1 MIERTDKLG
10 GPLFI
15 VDNSD
20 SGRSGLDYL
29 REWAELA
36 SGIDIASGFFE
47 IGALLDLNGHW
58 QKFDK
63 IRILM
68 GDEMSHRTKRAL
80 LVAVRQRAE
89 ARLDESLES
98 DKERNPFLT
107 GVEAVLAALLSG
119 QIECRVY
126 DRDKFHA
133 KTYITHGRFEVI
145 GSQALVGSSN
155 FTRPGLTENVEL
167 NIKIES
173 SSEVAQLQAW
183 YENHWDNAV
192 DISADLLK
200 VVKRHAQAFR
210 PFEIYAQALRSMFT
224 QLEPTASDWDQHH
237 SRMYPKLDRYQ
248 QEAYGSLVNIAR
260 QQSGALLCDGVGL
273 GKTYVGLML
282 IERLVLHEN
291 KRVVL
296 FAPKSVKESVW
307 EPELTR
313 HLPHIGGVDGSAD
326 FSNLSVF
333 SHTDLTRARE
343 YPERFER
350 ITELADAVIIDEAHH
365 FRNVGKRGAPDDP
378 AQRSRYYRLYDLIG
392 GERHKSI
399 FILTAT
405 PINNS
410 LNDFRHMVELFS
422 RGDDAYFSRT
432 LGVTS
437 LTGRLNTITRTLR
450 HRLGDDVPEA
460 AVAEEATELLAGDEL
475 FKGLVVQRSRAYAR
489 ASQIQETGGAAV
501 FPMREDPKV
510 ANYSIRKSYGKL
522 LGLVD
527 TAFQNKKPLFA
538 LPMYYPLAY
547 YKGPDATIDPLE
559 WNRQAQVVSLIRTNF
574 LKRFESSVY
583 AFELSCNR
591 LLRKLLAF
599 VQVNNETQAEVK
611 RYERWIDQHEELLA
625 HFRAKQLSF
634 FGDSEPEEEH
644 EDVVPPELLEKA
656 ERLDRD
662 EYDASEMIAETYLD
676 LDQISTLLNES
687 RNFEPSHDDK
697 LKKLIHLLT
706 AKDMVSRKVLIFTE
720 FADTARYLRRELE
733 SAGIDGLAQLDSS
746 SKTNR
751 ADAIRR
757 FSPYYNGLSTADL
770 ESSGQQET
778 RILIATDVL
787 SEGLNLQDATRL
799 INYDIH
805 WNPVRLM
812 QRIGRVDRRLN
823 PAVEARLVADHPTV
837 ANERG
842 SVAFWNFLPPDDL
855 DALLALYSKVS
866 HKTLLISKTLGIE
879 GRKLLRP
886 DDDYEALRDFNA
898 SYEGEATVQELLHL
912 EYQKLLDEH
921 PDLEEHLAGLPRAI
935 FSGRQQVRKDSRGVF
950 FCYRLPALDTELGA
964 FTLDAGVTRW
974 YLLKLPGDVALDDP
988 KQIADAIR
996 STPETARVCTT
1007 DRALLTGLRDGLLKH
1022 IKNTYL
1028 RQLDVPIGSPKPSLI
1043 CWMELTEAQ

>member
-1 MIERTDKLG
+1 MTDRQRELD

-15 VDNSD
+15 VDNSA
-20 SGRSGLDYL
+20 SGRNGLDYL

-47 IGALLDLNGHW
+47 IGALLDLDGHW

-68 GDEMSHRTKRAL
+68 GDEMSHRTKKAL

-89 ARLDESLES
+89 ERLDESMES
-98 DKERNPFLT
+98 DKERDPFLT
-107 GVEAVLAALLSG
+107 GVEAILEALRSR

-126 DRDKFHA
+126 NRDKFHA

-183 YENHWDNAV
+183 YEQHWDAAV
-192 DISADLLK
+192 DVSADVLK
-200 VVKRHAQAFR
+200 VVARHAQEFS
-210 PFEIYAQALRSMFT
+210 PFDVYAQALRSMFAE
-224 QLEPTASDWDQHH
+224 LEPTATEWDQHH
-237 SRMYPKLDRYQ
+237 SRMFAKLDRYQ
-248 QEAYGSLVNIAR
+248 QEAYGALVNIAR
-260 QQSGALLCDGVGL
+260 QHGGALLCDGVGL

-307 EPELTR
+307 EPELRR

-326 FSNLSVF
+326 FSNLAVF
-333 SHTDLTRARE
+333 SHTDLTRALE

-350 ITELADAVIIDEAHH
+350 ITELADAVVIDEAHH
-365 FRNVGKRGAPDDP
+365 FRNLGKRGDP
-378 AQRSRYYRLYDLIG
+378 EEPSERSRYYRLYDLIG
-392 GERHKSI
+392 GDRHKTV
-399 FILTAT
+399 FMLTAT

-437 LTGRLNTITRTLR
+437 LIGRLNSITKTLR
-450 HRLGDDVPEA
+450 RRLGEDVPEA
-460 AVAEEATELLAGDEL
+460 EVSEEAAELLSGDEL

-489 ASQIQETGGAAV
+489 ASQIQEKGDAAV
-501 FPMREDPKV
+501 FPTREDPKV
-510 ANYSIRKSYGKL
+510 AEYSIRKSYGKL

-527 TAFQNKKPLFA
+527 SAFQRQKPLFA

-547 YKGPDATIDPLE
+547 YKGPDTSIDPLE

-599 VQVNNETQAEVK
+599 VQVNNETPAEVK
-611 RYERWIDQHEELLA
+611 RYERWTDQHEELLA
-625 HFRAKQLSF
+625 HFRVRQLSL
-634 FGDSEPEEEH
+634 FGDEEPEEEN
-644 EDVVPPELLEKA
+644 EDIVPPELLEKA

-662 EYDASEMIAETYLD
+662 DYDVAEILAETYLD
-676 LDQISTLLNES
+676 LDQIAALLDES

-697 LKKLIHLLT
+697 LKKLIQLLK
-706 AKDMVSRKVLIFTE
+706 AKDMANRKVLIFTE

-733 SAGIDGLAQLDSS
+733 NAGIDGLAQLDSS

-757 FSPYYNGLSTADL
+757 FSPYYNGLSSAELVST
-770 ESSGQQET
+770 GQQET
-778 RILIATDVL
+778 RVLIATDVL

-823 PAVEARLVADHPTV
+823 PEVEARLIADHPTV
-837 ANERG
+837 AKQRG
-842 SVAFWNFLPPDDL
+842 NVAFWNFLPPDDL
-855 DALLALYSKVS
+855 DILLTLYSKVS

-879 GRKLLRP
+879 GKKLLRP
-886 DDDYEALRDFNA
+886 EDDYEALREFNA
-898 SYEGEATVQELLHL
+898 SYEGETSVQEQLHL
-912 EYQKLLDEH
+912 EYQQLLDQYPE
-921 PDLEEHLAGLPRAI
+921 LEERLAELPSAI
-935 FSGRQQVRKDSRGVF
+935 FSGRQHVADDSLGVF
-950 FCYRLPALDTELGA
+950 FCYRLPALDTEIDE

-974 YLLKLPGDVALDDP
+974 YLHTLPEGAVLEDP

-996 STPETARVCTT
+996 SAPDTTRVCTT
-1007 DRALLTGLRDGLLKH
+1007 ERQLLRGVRDGLLKH

-1028 RQLDVPIGSPKPSLI
+1028 KQLDVPIGSPKPKLV
-1043 CWMELTEAQ
+1043 CWMELTEA